1 MRPPKSAVVVLISAV
16 ALSLGF
22 RFIIILDKSALDH
35 DEGISFLAATGHQG
49 AYDQAIKGN
58 APLGN
63 WARASEWKSF
73 LKADSRFCFKKIG
86 RDLANTDVHPPLYFW
101 ILHAWIVLF
110 GTHLWTGPALNAIF
124 GLLSMF
130 FLFLLAREIF
140 RSGTK
145 AAFAV
150 LIWSLSPAVLS
161 TASQTRPYELLAML
175 TILFSWRAMVFLG
188 KGAEKPKSLEFVF
201 LAVLAT
207 LGILAHYT
215 FILLIGAWAVLAFT
229 GRKSVQK
236 SRMRAAGAAAGA
248 GVILFLAAHPF
259 FYQSIMRES
268 RERQAFNLEE
278 LPLRIKQSVLSLLSF
293 FSIQAIPEYILLGLF
308 AAAALV
314 YLRLR
319 PGRSSR
325 NAPEIAPS
333 GAKFKPIFS
342 DAFLFGWTA
351 GVSILLYLLF
361 LVPRHAMEPR
371 YLGLVWPFLAILIV
385 SLVAGIPGKKPAWI
399 AAILLAGYIIFGSLP
414 ALSAVSMK
422 PGAAGFFPSAQKIV
436 IDNPARGILPRIV
449 WHVPD
454 ETKVFVAG
462 QDKLLAEQSPW
473 LSELGPGD
481 FIISELSYGNSAENR
496 ERLLQALRGRF
507 EIAFRPGGVYGLGIV
522 YQITAP
528 LTPP

>member
-1 MRPPKSAVVVLISAV
+1 MRPPKSAVLVLISAV
-16 ALSLGF
+16 ALSLGL
-22 RFIIILDKSALDH
+22 RFIIILDKSTLDH
-35 DEGISFLAATGHQG
+35 DEGISFLAATGHQSSFDEAVRG
-49 AYDQAIKGN
+49 KARSGR
-58 APLGN
+58 

-86 RDLANTDVHPPLYFW
+86 RDLADTDVHPPLYFW
-101 ILHAWIVLF
+101 ILHAWILLV

-124 GLLSMF
+124 GLLCMF
-130 FLFLLAREIF
+130 FLFLLAREVF
-140 RSGTK
+140 RSATK

-161 TASQTRPYELLAML
+161 TSSQTRPYELLAML

-188 KGAEKPKSLEFVF
+188 KGAEKPKSLEAVF
-201 LAVLAT
+201 LAVLTA
-207 LGILAHYT
+207 LGILSHYT
-215 FILLIGAWAVLAFT
+215 FILVIGAWAVLAFT

-236 SRMRAAGAAAGA
+236 SRLRAAGAAAGT
-248 GVILFLAAHPF
+248 GIILFLAAHPF

-268 RERQAFNLEE
+268 RERQAFNLEA

-293 FSIQAIPEYILLGLF
+293 FSIQAIPQYILLGLF
-308 AAAALV
+308 AVAALV

-319 PGRSSR
+319 RRRSRGNASR
-325 NAPEIAPS
+325 ISPS
-333 GAKFKPIFS
+333 GTKFKTIFS
-342 DAFLFGWTA
+342 VAFLFGWTA

-361 LVPRHAMEPR
+361 LVPRHAMESR

-385 SLVAGIPGKKPAWI
+385 SLAAGIPGKKRVWI
-399 AAILLAGYIIFGSLP
+399 AVILLAGYIIFGSLP
-414 ALSAVSMK
+414 ALFAVSMK
-422 PGAAGFFPSAQKIV
+422 PGAAGFLSSAQKIV

-462 QDKLLAEQSPW
+462 QEKLLTEQSPW
-473 LSELGPGD
+473 LPELGPGD
-481 FIISELSYGNSAENR
+481 FIISELSYENSAEKR
-496 ERLLQALRGRF
+496 ERLLQLLRSMF
-507 EIAFRPGGVYGLGIV
+507 EIAFRPGGVYGVGIAF
-522 YQITAP
+522 QIKAR